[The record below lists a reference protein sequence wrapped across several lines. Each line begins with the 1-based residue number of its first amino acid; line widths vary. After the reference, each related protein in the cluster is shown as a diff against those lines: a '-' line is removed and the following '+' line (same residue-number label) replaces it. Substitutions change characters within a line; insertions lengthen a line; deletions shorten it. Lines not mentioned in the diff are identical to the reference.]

1 MPGEIAGL
9 YEVVGKALAELAT
22 NNYKVVG
29 LMKIR
34 LD

>member
-1 MPGEIAGL
+1 MPGEVAGL
-9 YEVVGKALAELAT
+9 YEVVSYALAELTT

-34 LD
+34 SD